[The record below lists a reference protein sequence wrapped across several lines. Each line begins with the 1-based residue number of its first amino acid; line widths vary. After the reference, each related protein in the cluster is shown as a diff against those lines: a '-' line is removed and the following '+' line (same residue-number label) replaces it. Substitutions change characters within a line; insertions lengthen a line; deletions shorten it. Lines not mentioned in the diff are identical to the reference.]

1 MIQWTR
7 NEGGITF
14 SFPCHAFPNE
24 WTKEVSG
31 KGKEAWQIK
40 EKRWRELPIKTRE
53 AVYSLT
59 DNSLSLHSSSPNPL
73 LCLDWRIIKMKI
85 WREKKRESNEW
96 ATSQWVGS
104 ERKRTERTR
113 NLLSKYLVFSCRPAS
128 PYHPFISLIPSHTP
142 TLPPF
147 QIPRCY
153 TVVAG
158 EPDVVRKRMNEEN
171 GERIGR
177 DPAHS
182 LFLFS
187 VKCMLLVMSSARS
200 HPTLSFVHLPE
211 DPSTRRGWGQH
222 FTSHSFP
229 STSLSHLIPV
239 DGRGR

>member
-1 MIQWTR
+1 M
-7 NEGGITF
+7 
-14 SFPCHAFPNE
+14 
-24 WTKEVSG
+24 
-31 KGKEAWQIK
+31 
-40 EKRWRELPIKTRE
+40 
-53 AVYSLT
+53 
-59 DNSLSLHSSSPNPL
+59 
-73 LCLDWRIIKMKI
+73 
-85 WREKKRESNEW
+85 
-96 ATSQWVGS
+96 GS

-187 VKCMLLVMSSARS
+187 LPFTSSLS
-200 HPTLSFVHLPE
+200 LSPSSTLICLRE
-211 DPSTRRGWGQH
+211 RRGREETERRDSGNRMKRDNERQGK
-222 FTSHSFP
+222 
-229 STSLSHLIPV
+229 V
-239 DGRGR
+239 R